1 MELTILCPVLMK
13 SELIHVDAKWAT
25 PSTEENES
33 AKVISI
39 LIAQLRDFS
48 L

>member
-1 MELTILCPVLMK
+1 MGLTIFCPVLMN

-25 PSTEENES
+25 PSTKENES
-33 AKVISI
+33 VKVISI
-39 LIAQLRDFS
+39 IIAQLRDFS